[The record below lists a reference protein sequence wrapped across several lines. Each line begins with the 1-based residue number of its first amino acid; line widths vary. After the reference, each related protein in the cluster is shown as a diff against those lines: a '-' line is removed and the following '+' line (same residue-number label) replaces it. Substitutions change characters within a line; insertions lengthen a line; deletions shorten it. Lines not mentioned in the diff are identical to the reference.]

1 MRKIPHAKSVD
12 SDLRP
17 ISLTPVL
24 SKVLVGFVFNWLAPI
39 VLPKIDSYQFG
50 GVKNSS
56 ATTALIHLIHQWL
69 AATEIPQTLVRSC
82 LIDFS
87 QAFDRINHNILL
99 CKLQTLGVPPILLNW
114 CASVLRN
121 RQQRVKLGTFKSSWK
136 PINAG
141 VPQGTKLGP
150 LFFLVMVNDF
160 PAAFSLYKLIDD
172 MTMVEVVSVPVI
184 QTTAPQQ
191 EVDSFCQWATTN
203 NMKLNV
209 KKTKEFMVSFL
220 KHTSQKD
227 PLTVNNEPLQTVRTT
242 KLLGVHL
249 TSDLKWSAHIDYI
262 CAKASKRLYALRTL
276 RRSGVPSRDLC
287 SVFCYFIRPILEYAC
302 PVWHSS
308 LTLKLSDEI
317 EAIQRHAVKIILPHL
332 TYDEGL
338 SALNLTTLFDRR
350 EHLCRSFYH
359 KIITNPANKLN
370 DLIPNSVTP
379 AYNSRKP
386 RTIPLFKCRTKRF
399 KMSFLPNCVRKWDAF
414 HKQIFKSVLAFQ
426 L

>member
-1 MRKIPHAKSVD
+1 M
-12 SDLRP
+12 
-17 ISLTPVL
+17 
-24 SKVLVGFVFNWLAPI
+24 
-39 VLPKIDSYQFG
+39 
-50 GVKNSS
+50 
-56 ATTALIHLIHQWL
+56 
-69 AATEIPQTLVRSC
+69 
-82 LIDFS
+82 
-87 QAFDRINHNILL
+87 
-99 CKLQTLGVPPILLNW
+99 
-114 CASVLRN
+114 
-121 RQQRVKLGTFKSSWK
+121 
-136 PINAG
+136 
-141 VPQGTKLGP
+141 
-150 LFFLVMVNDF
+150 
-160 PAAFSLYKLIDD
+160 
-172 MTMVEVVSVPVI
+172 PVI
-184 QTTAPQQ
+184 QTTTLQQ

-209 KKTKEFMVSFL
+209 KKTKEFIVSFL
-220 KHTSQKD
+220 KHTPQID

-317 EAIQRHAVKIILPHL
+317 EAIQRRAVKIILPHL

-338 SALNLTTLFDRR
+338 SALNLTILFDRR
-350 EHLCRSFYH
+350 EHLYRSFYD

-379 AYNSRKP
+379 AYNLRKP
-386 RTIPLFKCRTKRF
+386 RTIPLFKRRTKRF
-399 KMSFLPNCVRKWDAF
+399 KMS
-414 HKQIFKSVLAFQ
+414 I
-426 L
+426 